1 LLANI
6 ITQGGKD
13 IAFANY
19 TPTWKLH
26 RKIAGKALNI

>member
-1 LLANI
+1 MAM
-6 ITQGGKD
+6 TDGGKD

-26 RKIAGKALNI
+26 RKIAGKALR

>member
-1 LLANI
+1 MVM
-6 ITQGGKD
+6 TEGGKD

-26 RKIAGKALNI
+26 RKIAGKALR

>member
-1 LLANI
+1 MVM
-6 ITQGGKD
+6 TEGGKD

-26 RKIAGKALNI
+26 RKIAGKAWR